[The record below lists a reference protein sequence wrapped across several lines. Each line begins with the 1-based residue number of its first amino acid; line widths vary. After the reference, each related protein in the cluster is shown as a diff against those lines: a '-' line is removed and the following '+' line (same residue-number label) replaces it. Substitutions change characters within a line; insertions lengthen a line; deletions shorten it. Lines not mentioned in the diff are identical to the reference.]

1 MSSSHAA
8 HAPVIGS
15 ADSYTPPAEVSR
27 INRLAAPAFLVGA
40 IGLGVGFA
48 TAPEVA
54 LRAYLTGWVMWAGI
68 ALGSLAL
75 LMLQHMTGGAWGLVA
90 RRHLEAASR
99 TLPLVALLFIPVI
112 LTLPQIYAWA
122 NPDIVEHDALLQAKS
137 PYLNPTAFIVRQV
150 IYFAIWIGLAFL
162 LNRLSARQDQT
173 NDPAMIGRF
182 KRVAAPGLILYCV
195 SLMFAA
201 TDWLMSLEP
210 HWFSTIYGVYLLGT
224 QGLSA
229 LAFLIAVSV
238 FLARYEPMAHVIQKR
253 HLHDW
258 GKLMFAFIMLWAYF
272 SWSQFLIIW
281 SGNLP
286 EEIGWYLHRL
296 SHGWQIVALFVVL
309 FHFAVPFALLLSR
322 NLKRHGRRLALV
334 AFWMLF
340 VRLVDL
346 VWQVGPALTP
356 TEWRA
361 AHEPGGAHVGAG
373 SPAQFWLYL
382 AAALA
387 VGGLWLFVY
396 VRELRKRPLLP
407 VNDPYLPEALAH
419 AHH

>member
-1 MSSSHAA
+1 MSASHAT
-8 HAPVIGS
+8 VIGN
-15 ADSYTPPAEVSR
+15 ADSYAPPAEVAR
-27 INRLAAPAFLVGA
+27 INRLAVPALVLG
-40 IGLGVGFA
+40 GVGLAAGFVIS
-48 TAPEVA
+48 PEIA
-54 LRAYLTGWVMWAGI
+54 WRAYLVGWVQWTGV

-99 TLPLVALLFIPVI
+99 TLPLLFILLLPVLLFG
-112 LTLPQIYAWA
+112 LPQIYAWA
-122 NPDIVEHDALLQAKS
+122 NADIVEHDALLQLKAA
-137 PYLNPTAFIVRQV
+137 YLNVPAFITRQV
-150 IYFAIWIGLAFL
+150 LYFAVWIGLAFL

-173 NDPAMIGRF
+173 NDPDMIRRF
-182 KRVAAPGLILYCV
+182 KTVAAPGLILYAL

-210 HWFSTIYGVYLLGT
+210 HWYSTMYPVYLLGT

-238 FLARYEPMAHVIQKR
+238 FLARHEPMASVIQKR

-286 EEIGWYLHRL
+286 EEIGFYLHRL
-296 SHGWQIVALFVVL
+296 SHGWQIVALVVVV

-322 NLKRHGRRLALV
+322 SLKRHGRRLALV

-346 VWQVGPALTP
+346 VWQAGPALTP
-356 TEWRA
+356 SEWRA

-373 SPAQFWLYL
+373 SPAQFWIYL
-382 AAALA
+382 AAALL
-387 VGGLWLFVY
+387 VGGIWLWFY
-396 VRELRKRPLLP
+396 VWQLRKRPLLP